1 MLSAFVL
8 GVGISSFAQDQ
19 LPEVTVK
26 AVRYKYLT
34 TVGQKEEAPP
44 VKILQR
50 RAAEYD
56 IKSAD
61 FYEED
66 YDSYFVSFY
75 LPEGQILAAY
85 DKDGKLLSTAEK
97 YKDIN
102 IPTAVRKAVTA
113 RFPNWVIS
121 HDAYL
126 VKYFEQDSKVDKVY
140 KLTLENGDK
149 RMKVKMNEKGEFL

>member
-1 MLSAFVL
+1 MLGAFVL
-8 GVGISSFAQDQ
+8 GIGISSFAQEQ

-34 TVGQKEEAPP
+34 TVRQNEDAPA
-44 VKILQR
+44 VKLLQQ

-56 IKSAD
+56 VKAAD

-75 LPEGQILAAY
+75 LPEGQVLAAY

-97 YKDIN
+97 YKDIAL
-102 IPTAVRKAVTA
+102 PTAIRTA
-113 RFPNWVIS
+113 IATRFPNWAIS

-126 VKYFEQDSKVDKVY
+126 VKYFEQNSKADKVY

-149 RMKVKMNEKGEFL
+149 RMKVKLNEKGEFL